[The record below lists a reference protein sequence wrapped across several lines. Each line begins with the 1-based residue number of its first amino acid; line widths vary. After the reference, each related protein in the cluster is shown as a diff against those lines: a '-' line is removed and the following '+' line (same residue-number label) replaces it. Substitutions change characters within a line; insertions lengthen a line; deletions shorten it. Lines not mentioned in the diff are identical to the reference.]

1 MTLVFKLSEK
11 KAKIILNSNEHTLKT
26 SQNLNDLIT
35 ALLEGEI
42 STYNQIIHSA
52 KFSENDFSEY
62 CSWSNDCYTRNCIV
76 NNEKFELILICW
88 CKDHQTPI
96 HDHGGEECW
105 VKVIDGEFKETIY
118 KQTEE
123 GDLSSVRSSI
133 SKFNEVTYMKDF
145 MGFHRLKNI
154 ANKRSMTLHLYAKP
168 IRNCRA
174 FNEKSK
180 TFIHRDLE
188 YDTIADFKN

>member
-1 MTLVFKLSEK
+1 MNK
-11 KAKIILNSNEHTLKT
+11 KKRNIILNSNEHTQDT
-26 SQNLNDLIT
+26 PQSLNELIT
-35 ALLEGEI
+35 ALSEGERT
-42 STYNQIIHSA
+42 TYNHIIHSA
-52 KFSENDFSEY
+52 KFLENDFSEY

-76 NNEKFELILICW
+76 DNESFELILICW

-118 KQTEE
+118 KENRVGELEAVKT
-123 GDLSSVRSSI
+123 SI
-133 SKFNEVTYMKDF
+133 SKAGQVTYMKDF

-154 ANKRSMTLHLYAKP
+154 ANKKSMSLHLYAKP

-174 FNEKSK
+174 FDETSK
-180 TFIHRDLE
+180 TFVNRELE
-188 YDTIADFKN
+188 YDTIAESTIK